1 MLTKLFMETKAERE
15 VVIENKELRDLI
27 IELKAIDSN
36 ISEMV
41 KASEE
46 AQQNFDKE
54 VMIRQKIVDKMKP
67 LVNAEFAGQLGEFE
81 VLANV
86 TISDESAKD
95 VDSLEVTVK
104 IVDEVQT
111 FIEKKRKA
119 KEITYAPA
127 EGEVIEEKLAE

>member
-1 MLTKLFMETKAERE
+1 MENKAERE

-27 IELKAIDSN
+27 IELKEQDTKINGIVTAQ
-36 ISEMV
+36 
-41 KASEE
+41 EE
-46 AQQNFDKE
+46 SRQEFDKE
-54 VMIRQKIVDKMKP
+54 IMIRQKIVDKMKP

-95 VDSLEVTVK
+95 TDSLEVTVK

-119 KEITYAPA
+119 KEVTYAPA
-127 EGEVIEEKLAE
+127 EGEVIEEKLA

>member
-1 MLTKLFMETKAERE
+1 MENKAERE

-27 IELKAIDSN
+27 IELKGINTN
-36 ISEMV
+36 IADMV

-46 AQQNFDKE
+46 SQQNFDKE

-95 VDSLEVTVK
+95 TDSLEVTVK

-119 KEITYAPA
+119 KEVTYAPA
-127 EGEVIEEKLAE
+127 EGEVIEEKLA